1 MGGRFFFVKRKPSGY
16 YLRMHMLEL
25 PGRDFDAYIFDC
37 DGTLAD
43 TMGLHYDAWKMAL
56 EPHGADLPEELYY
69 IWGGRPTREIVE
81 ALNEMQGLFMDPDAM
96 VSHKEG
102 LYHTLLP
109 EVTAI
114 EPVVAF
120 ARSMHGKKPLAV
132 ASGGG
137 RKAVTATLESLGL
150 ISLFDAVVTSEDYVN
165 GKPAPDPYLEA
176 ARRLGVDP
184 AGCLVFEDTEIGR
197 QSANAAGMECILVQT
212 RGKV

>member
-16 YLRMHMLEL
+16 YHRMHTLEL

-69 IWGGRPTREIVE
+69 TWGGRPTREIVE

-96 VSHKEG
+96 VHHKEG
-102 LYHTLLP
+102 LYHALLP

-150 ISLFDAVVTSEDYVN
+150 IPLFDAVVTSEDYVN

-197 QSANAAGMECILVQT
+197 QSANAAGMACVLVQT

>member
-1 MGGRFFFVKRKPSGY
+1 MGGHFFFVKRKPSGY
-16 YLRMHMLEL
+16 YHRMHTLEL

-69 IWGGRPTREIVE
+69 TWGGRPTREIVE

-96 VSHKEG
+96 VHHKEG

-150 ISLFDAVVTSEDYVN
+150 IPLFDAVVTSEDYVN

-197 QSANAAGMECILVQT
+197 QSANAAGMACVLV
-212 RGKV
+212 

>member
-16 YLRMHMLEL
+16 YHRMHTLEL

-69 IWGGRPTREIVE
+69 TWGGRPTREIVE

-96 VSHKEG
+96 VHHKEG

-150 ISLFDAVVTSEDYVN
+150 LPLFDAVVTSEDYVS

-197 QSANAAGMECILVQT
+197 QSANAAGMACVLVQT

>member
-16 YLRMHMLEL
+16 YHRMHTLEL

-69 IWGGRPTREIVE
+69 TWGGRPTREIVE

-96 VSHKEG
+96 VHHKEG

-150 ISLFDAVVTSEDYVN
+150 LPLFDAVVTSEDYVS

-197 QSANAAGMECILVQT
+197 QSANAAGMECVLVQT

>member
-16 YLRMHMLEL
+16 YHRMHTLEL

-69 IWGGRPTREIVE
+69 TWGGRPTREIVE

-96 VSHKEG
+96 VHHKEG

-150 ISLFDAVVTSEDYVN
+150 IPLFDAVVTSEDYVN
-165 GKPAPDPYLEA
+165 GKPAPDPEA

-197 QSANAAGMECILVQT
+197 QSANAAGMECVLVQT